1 MLQIQ
6 IYKVSS
12 FLLLLKYL
20 VKETKL
26 PKVWENW

>member
-6 IYKVSS
+6 IYEVSS

-20 VKETKL
+20 VKEINL